1 MPSDNEPSEYRVSLP
16 SEQAEQIERAAAS
29 RAHLDTVNGADIIRE
44 AVAEYLTR
52 QGRFN
57 TGRDGRPDRVAVL
70 FEYLFGGDEAQ
81 AFQRLSEGIDA
92 ILDNA
97 ATLLDEAGLLAE
109 AKRYERA
116 EFLIATAQEEM
127 GKAYILLDMCRVD
140 LARRQDVLR
149 RLCRA
154 FYSHILKH
162 VYFDLSAHDYPGI
175 WELPQVQH
183 YFRVMAQEW
192 WPGSIEDGEP
202 DMPHDT
208 FFLREAN
215 LYVDVDPY
223 ARKWMVPPLPA
234 KLMMFEA
241 VFMGSPLDHARAAL
255 QKLRATQERG
265 LFRGDALQTFNRR
278 MKSLSVSERTPTDD
292 LRALY
297 QLAGEDLETAIGVPL
312 SAFKESELQHWPMYW
327 VTR

>member
-1 MPSDNEPSEYRVSLP
+1 MHSDDEPTNYLVALTP
-16 SEQAEQIERAAAS
+16 EQAELVERAAAS
-29 RAHLDTVNGADIIRE
+29 RAALDAVDGADIIRE
-44 AVAEYLTR
+44 AVAKYLAHLERT
-52 QGRFN
+52 N
-57 TGRDGRPDRVAVL
+57 TGRDGRPKQATFL
-70 FEYLFGGDEAQ
+70 FEHLFGGDVAQ
-81 AFQRLSEGIDA
+81 AFQCLSEGIDA

-97 ATLLDEAGLLAE
+97 TILLDDAGILVD

-154 FYSHILKH
+154 FYSHVLKH
-162 VYFDLSAHDYPGI
+162 VYFDLSAHDYAGI

-183 YFRVMAQEW
+183 YFRIQAQEW
-192 WPGSIEDGEP
+192 WPGSMEDGEP

-223 ARKWMVPPLPA
+223 AGVWMVPRLPS
-234 KLMMFEA
+234 KSMMFEE
-241 VFMGSPLDHARAAL
+241 VFIGSPLDDARAAL
-255 QKLRATQERG
+255 QKLRATHELG
-265 LFRGDALQTFNRR
+265 LFRGDALQTFNER
-278 MKSLSVSERTPTDD
+278 MKTLSVTERTPMDD
-292 LRALY
+292 LTALY
-297 QLAGEDLETAIGVPL
+297 QRVGEDLEVGLGVSS
-312 SAFKESELQHWPMYW
+312 SAFEESELHNWPMYW